1 MRIKHIRYCAIRL
14 PARKGLGYGC
24 RMEKP
29 LLAAPRIAVVLPSS
43 AKSNRDKLAGVFQ
56 YIRLHTP
63 WQVRLIDREC
73 DSQTVASI
81 HRWRPSGII
90 LGRLLEEIGRALDF
104 GVPTV
109 VMDAQRAC
117 YCTLLKRASF
127 ITCDQRLVAEA
138 GADYLAAKGF
148 SRLAYLAN
156 APCDWSVERGRLF
169 QEWAEKKGLS
179 CRVHISSQT
188 GRVQRSADW
197 FAEQDSLLRWL
208 KSLPKQTAAFVS
220 NDRQAREVLE
230 LCQLAGLRIPSDI
243 AVLGCDNDELLC
255 ENTLPAL
262 SSVEPDF
269 ASCGYRA
276 AELLDRF
283 MSKKVRKPQQLFYGV
298 KRIVERESTLFH
310 ASTDDVRIC
319 RGIEFIRLNAARRIG
334 VCDVVKHMH
343 VSRRMAEIL
352 FRKQRGRSI
361 NSEIQL
367 VRIDRLKRLLLE
379 TDKPITALCEQCG
392 YRNEPHVKN
401 LFKRMVGQTMS
412 QFRASWAVNGQATDR
427 HSSAASGVLRLGI
440 RAEICSTAFVPHP

>member
-1 MRIKHIRYCAIRL
+1 
-14 PARKGLGYGC
+14 
-24 RMEKP
+24 MEKP

-90 LGRLLEEIGRALDF
+90 LGRLLEKFGRELDF
-104 GVPTV
+104 GVPTI
-109 VMDAQRAC
+109 VMDAPRAC
-117 YCTLLKRASF
+117 YGALLKRASF

-138 GADYLAAKGF
+138 GADYLARQGF
-148 SRLAYLAN
+148 VRLAYLAN

-169 QEWAEKKGLS
+169 QDWSEMSGLF
-179 CRVHISSQT
+179 CPVHISSPN
-188 GRVQRSADW
+188 GRVKRSADW
-197 FAEQDSLLRWL
+197 FVEQDRLLRWL
-208 KSLPKQTAAFVS
+208 KSLPKQTAVFVS
-220 NDRQAREVLE
+220 NDRQARELLD
-230 LCQLAGLRIPSDI
+230 LCQLARLRVPSDI

-269 ASCGYRA
+269 TSCGYRA
-276 AELLDRF
+276 AELLDRS
-283 MSKKVRKPQQLFYGV
+283 MSQKIRKPQQFFYGV
-298 KRIVERESTLFH
+298 KRIVERESTRFH
-310 ASTDDVRIC
+310 SSADDVRIC
-319 RGIEFIRLNAARRIG
+319 RGLEFIRLNAARRIG
-334 VCDVVKHMH
+334 VCDVAKHMH

-367 VRIDRLKRLLLE
+367 VRIDRLKSLLLE
-379 TDKPITALCEQCG
+379 TDKPINALCEQCG
-392 YRNEPHVKN
+392 YRNEAHVKN
-401 LFKRMVGQTMS
+401 LFKRMVGSTMS
-412 QFRASWAVNGQATDR
+412 QFR
-427 HSSAASGVLRLGI
+427 SSRKGA
-440 RAEICSTAFVPHP
+440 